1 MISHAFSSPVA
12 DLTGTVTNWVGATTA
27 SAIATEEVRPSDWNS
42 AHVGVSTF
50 AGNTLGASS
59 WSGTNLV
66 LAAVTNLTLS
76 YAANGL
82 SIVGPDLTPYLT
94 TAQAPGAYLTTAALS
109 NHSHGNPTLALTNL
123 TGTTASNS
131 AGLTLS
137 LSAGDLTNFL
147 TTAALSNHSHGNP
160 TLALTNI
167 SGTTASNS
175 AGLTLSLSAGAG
187 GGAGA
192 NASFWDNFP
201 YFANV
206 VGTQGTAP
214 GNSQSVV
221 FPALLQQGVSAD
233 FARFFASR
241 NTNSTTLATSA
252 NVTFSAQRAHT
263 FNLGLYVQ
271 GTGANSTR
279 IESVVTTSIG
289 STQQVSLQANANG
302 SEYTVS
308 YNLSYPRLSGTSSTQ
323 ITYAATQTNFSLVTT
338 NLTAFTG
345 YQIVDIPFASA
356 IPASNYWVVLGSSSA
371 TTTGG
376 VAGATALNV
385 AVGFWIC
392 ANQFTG
398 AWGAAGV
405 GNNSSIGA
413 APILGSY
420 SVAGGATQATIAAS
434 AVSTVGSNLF
444 PRMQLIAGL
453 PNG

>member
-175 AGLTLSLSAGAG
+175 AGLTLSLSAGAA
-187 GGAGA
+187 GAGA
-192 NASFWDNFP
+192 NASFWDNCP
-201 YFANV
+201 V
-206 VGTQGTAP
+206 LPGTQGTAP

-221 FPALLQQGVSAD
+221 FPIMVPQAVSAD
-233 FARFFASR
+233 FARLFVSR
-241 NTNSTTLATSA
+241 GNNSTSFGTTA
-252 NVTFSAQRAHT
+252 NTTFSFARRQT
-263 FNLGLYVQ
+263 INIGLYAQ

-279 IESVVTTSIG
+279 METATTISAGQTLQG
-289 STQQVSLQANANG
+289 SFAAGAVG
-302 SEYTVS
+302 SNYTVS
-308 YNLSYPRLSGTSSTQ
+308 YDISYPRLGSTSSTQ
-323 ITYAATQTNFSLVTT
+323 ITYASTQTRVDLYSS

-345 YQIVDIPFASA
+345 NQILDIPLGSVV
-356 IPASNYWVVLGSSSA
+356 PASNYWVVAGFSTSGV
-371 TTTGG
+371 TGG
-376 VAGATALNV
+376 IAGATAVNV
-385 AVGFWIC
+385 MPNFFLC
-392 ANQFTG
+392 ANQVNIS
-398 AWGAAGV
+398 WGAAGV
-405 GNNSSIGA
+405 GNNSSVGA
-413 APILGSY
+413 APAIGSY
-420 SVAGGATQATIAAS
+420 SVAGGATQPTIPFS
-434 AVSTVGSNLF
+434 AVSTINSYMF
-444 PRMQLIAGL
+444 PRIQLVAGI